1 MLFADKL
8 GMPKK
13 IKDLAESLDLEVTNH
28 HDPEFDAKLCA
39 LIFGELTDKYPS
51 YQELIRKIDDQPKT
65 NNNYFNQP
73 SEDVL
78 EENEEHLSNYQ
89 ITQNE
94 LENIDLIGKGIVI
107 TGNFSIEREEIKTF
121 LMKIGG
127 QIKSGITGK
136 VDFVFAG
143 EDCGWSKIQKINDLN
158 QSKKANIR
166 ILNEADLN
174 YLILKSATKLFSVL
188 LASKRPLIT
197 ELADKLR
204 LKYPLLP
211 TISPCP
217 TMRLEAIRS
226 IIPISCRRYP
236 KSV

>member
-107 TGNFSIEREEIKTF
+107 TGNFSIEREEI
-121 LMKIGG
+121 
-127 QIKSGITGK
+127 
-136 VDFVFAG
+136 
-143 EDCGWSKIQKINDLN
+143 N
-158 QSKKANIR
+158 
-166 ILNEADLN
+166 
-174 YLILKSATKLFSVL
+174 LKSATKLFSVL